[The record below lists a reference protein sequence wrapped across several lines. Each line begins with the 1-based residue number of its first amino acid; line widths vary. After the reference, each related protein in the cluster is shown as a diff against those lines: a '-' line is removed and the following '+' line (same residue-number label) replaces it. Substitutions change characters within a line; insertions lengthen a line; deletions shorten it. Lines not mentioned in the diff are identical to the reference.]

1 VIGFKP
7 TTGLI
12 SRYGMISYA
21 SSLDTPGFI
30 TSNLEVLSDAM
41 EIQKK
46 ELEHRSHHDMAL
58 ASGQPINVSVKKIGY
73 SRKLLDKASPAI
85 KDAYFA
91 FIDQKKDDYEF
102 VCIDDLIFGDIDVF
116 DTAVSAYYIIACA
129 EAAINLSRY
138 DGIRYGQR
146 GEYTSLEQM
155 YYENRKFFGPEVKR
169 RIALGNF
176 VLSSEYYD
184 AYYDKAIKI
193 RRLIAERFE
202 VIRQQCDV
210 LYLPCSPKVAPT
222 FEEVKLMTPTDSY
235 LFDVFNIPV
244 NLVGLP
250 SITLP
255 ITKIDSL
262 KVGFQFIGMT
272 ALADWSLIDFA
283 KGLL

>member
-1 VIGFKP
+1 
-7 TTGLI
+7 
-12 SRYGMISYA
+12 
-21 SSLDTPGFI
+21 
-30 TSNLEVLSDAM
+30 
-41 EIQKK
+41 
-46 ELEHRSHHDMAL
+46 
-58 ASGQPINVSVKKIGY
+58 
-73 SRKLLDKASPAI
+73 
-85 KDAYFA
+85 
-91 FIDQKKDDYEF
+91 
-102 VCIDDLIFGDIDVF
+102 
-116 DTAVSAYYIIACA
+116 
-129 EAAINLSRY
+129 
-138 DGIRYGQR
+138 
-146 GEYTSLEQM
+146 
-155 YYENRKFFGPEVKR
+155 VKR